1 MSGILDDVDQRTQLA
16 GHNRLELL
24 LFELNNGQVF
34 GINVFKVR
42 EAIPCPALTQ
52 MPESHPVVCGIAH
65 IRGQTLSIFD
75 LAMGVGQQATDTLD
89 NKFVIITEYNRSI
102 QGFLVKK
109 INRIINTSWSEILPT
124 PPSTGENF
132 LTAITKV
139 DDKIIEIID
148 VEKVLADVIG
158 TESEVSHSLIEDFS
172 ASNDIAHPL
181 VLVADDSNVARKQI
195 ARTLK
200 QINIDCVLVN
210 DGQQAIDYITQC
222 QQEGLNIHD
231 HIALIISDIEMP
243 EMDGYSLTTH
253 IRNEPALQAMPILLH
268 SSMSGDFNR
277 SLTSKVGANQLIGK
291 FDADELATTV
301 QKLIEPWKQRT
312 IKSQGVSR

>member
-52 MPESHPVVCGIAH
+52 MPEAHPIVRGVAH

-75 LAMGVGQQATDTLD
+75 LAMGIGEPAVDEIND
-89 NKFVIITEYNRSI
+89 KFVIITEYNRSI
-102 QGFLVKK
+102 QGFLVNK

-124 PPSTGENF
+124 PASTGESF

-172 ASNDIAHPL
+172 TSNDKVRPL

-195 ARTLK
+195 AHT
-200 QINIDCVLVN
+200 
-210 DGQQAIDYITQC
+210 
-222 QQEGLNIHD
+222 
-231 HIALIISDIEMP
+231 
-243 EMDGYSLTTH
+243 
-253 IRNEPALQAMPILLH
+253 
-268 SSMSGDFNR
+268 
-277 SLTSKVGANQLIGK
+277 
-291 FDADELATTV
+291 
-301 QKLIEPWKQRT
+301 
-312 IKSQGVSR
+312 